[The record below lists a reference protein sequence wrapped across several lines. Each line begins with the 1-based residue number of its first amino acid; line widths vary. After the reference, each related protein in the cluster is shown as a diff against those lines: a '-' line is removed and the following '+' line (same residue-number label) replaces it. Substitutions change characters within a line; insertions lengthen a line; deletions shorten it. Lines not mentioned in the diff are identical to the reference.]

1 MKLAIH
7 IQQALVDNAKEAKK
21 RAKKG
26 LKFLEDNAEEISRVE
41 EGLECVKQW
50 FIKSNLDTTNRC
62 IDISFAGDK
71 HVLEG
76 VFGALRKLGYEP
88 SSRPKDEK
96 MTSFT
101 CWFDKDG
108 TPLRLWLTFSSTVC
122 KRVKVGTKMV
132 EQDVYEIVCE

>member
-1 MKLAIH
+1 MSIATN
-7 IQQALVDNAKEAKK
+7 IQDELKSNAKKAKK

-26 LKFLEDNAEEISRVE
+26 IKFIENNAAEIARVE
-41 EGLECVKQW
+41 EGLESVKQW
-50 FIKSNLDTTNRC
+50 FIKSG
-62 IDISFAGDK
+62 IDISNGCIDLSYAGDK

-76 VFGALRKLGYEP
+76 VFAALRQLGYKP

-96 MTSFT
+96 MTSFS
-101 CWFDKDG
+101 CWFDHDEES
-108 TPLRLWLTFSSTVC
+108 LRLWLSFSSTVC